1 MYLLV
6 MTQPLYFTRPTLVS
20 ICTHNDSKY
29 NIINLYLNPPYH
41 LNTDK
46 QKIGLQK
53 RDKVLKSV

>member
-1 MYLLV
+1 
-6 MTQPLYFTRPTLVS
+6 MTQPLYFTRPTLIS